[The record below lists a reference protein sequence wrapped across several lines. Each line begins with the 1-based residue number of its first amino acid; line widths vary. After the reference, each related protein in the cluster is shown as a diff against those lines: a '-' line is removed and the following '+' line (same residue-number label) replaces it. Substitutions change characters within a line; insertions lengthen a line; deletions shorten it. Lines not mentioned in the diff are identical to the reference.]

1 MISGF
6 NKQTAPLCEYEREK
20 VLPIMVKC
28 LERHIDKDKAITNAQ
43 MCQKMKEYGYSITET
58 RVRKIINHIRN
69 NDLVKCLKA
78 SSKGYYVATD
88 KRDMQEYIESL
99 DERIAAIQKVRDS
112 IFSQMKM
119 MPEQPP
125 TENELPPTENE
136 KV

>member
-6 NKQTAPLCEYEREK
+6 NKQTAPLCEYEREI

-28 LERHIDKDKAITNAQ
+28 LERHIGKDKAITNAQ
-43 MCQKMKEYGYSITET
+43 MCQKMKEYGYSITES

-88 KRDMQEYIESL
+88 KRDMQQYIDSL
-99 DERIAAIQKVRDS
+99 DERISAIQKVRDS
-112 IFSQMKM
+112 VYLQMKM
-119 MPEQPP
+119 MPE
-125 TENELPPTENE
+125 LPPTKNK

>member
-28 LERHIDKDKAITNAQ
+28 LERHIGKDKAITNAQ
-43 MCQKMKEYGYSITET
+43 MCQKMKEYGYSITES

-88 KRDMQEYIESL
+88 KRDMQQYIDSL
-99 DERIAAIQKVRDS
+99 DERISAIQKVRDS
-112 IFSQMKM
+112 VYLQMKM
-119 MPEQPP
+119 MPELSP
-125 TENELPPTENE
+125 TKNK